1 MIYKLVID
9 SDSIVRIFDGM
20 IIPNNPTLAAWQDY
34 QDWLNEGNTP
44 EPADTPVILD
54 PPNWVGFNAAFLDN
68 ENWQTIANL
77 FSKPEIRIGV
87 ASAAGAGNI
96 GSLTLAYK
104 FAIADLMKQEISI
117 DPVVLEEWQNIA
129 IANNIPIVFG
139 VPNG

>member
-54 PPNWVGFNAAFLDN
+54 PPNWVGFNIAFLED

-77 FSKPEIRIGV
+77 FSKPEIRIGI
-87 ASAAGAGNI
+87 AAAAGTANVGALI
-96 GSLTLAYK
+96 TAYG
-104 FAIADLMKQEISI
+104 FAVADLTAQNIPL
-117 DPVVLEEWQNIA
+117 DPVVLAGWQEIA
-129 IANNIPIVFG
+129 DVNNVPINFEVG
-139 VPNG
+139 N